1 MKQFG
6 CLSEGWG
13 DAVFVTCWGFSLWL
27 LLWFLL
33 GPDAPTAAWLHITVK
48 MNPGGHGQSW
58 GASILLDEEGK
69 QSDKC
74 HQWRSFIE
82 ILRQNCLHWTLKSIG
97 NAVQAVRGEKKY
109 LLAHTFT
116 QLLPCNILQVIAYF
130 VCHNVSL
137 NISDECSSGL
147 QTKCTPTLPAGLFVQ
162 AACTSD
168 AVRMWRRWRFRCFCI
183 IMMCQ
188 LTRCRLTKGP
198 PWLRV
203 RVIHPVRLHL
213 HFPLLSSRSQSG
225 QCLLLCPCGWLCTFR
240 ISLNSIFFSFF
251 ALCWCNTFFSVIC
264 FRLWLIPSLYFSKIS
279 NFDAWSDSW
288 QTLL

>member
-1 MKQFG
+1 MLFLSHAGVLAFDCSCGSCLDLMPPLQLGSTLLWKWTRGTWPIVRCQHSFG
-6 CLSEGWG
+6 WRGETIRQVSSVTLFHWDFKAKLPPLNLEKYWKCSAGSEGG
-13 DAVFVTCWGFSLWL
+13 
-27 LLWFLL
+27 
-33 GPDAPTAAWLHITVK
+33 
-48 MNPGGHGQSW
+48 
-58 GASILLDEEGK
+58 
-69 QSDKC
+69 
-74 HQWRSFIE
+74 
-82 ILRQNCLHWTLKSIG
+82 
-97 NAVQAVRGEKKY
+97 KKY

-240 ISLNSIFFSFF
+240 ISLNSIFFFF
-251 ALCWCNTFFSVIC
+251 FCIVLM
-264 FRLWLIPSLYFSKIS
+264 
-279 NFDAWSDSW
+279 
-288 QTLL
+288 